1 MIDITTIQTYPIPES
16 ISSLNNDNV
25 SLKQEN
31 KQIKTIMKYVIVAV
45 CAYAIY
51 SLIQK
56 QNEKNRKENQPNRN

>member
-16 ISSLNNDNV
+16 ISSLSNDNV
-25 SLKQEN
+25 TLKQEN